1 MFVLFPFLQ
10 LDLPEWSVKLPSL
23 SKGRA
28 SLPHLRPLLTKS
40 GIAPA
45 FTTQKNPGKPYLE
58 MVEHSICQ
66 PGLPFPQGEAQ
77 NISWGLA
84 AFQRA
89 KSLACRL
96 SESPANNKWLI
107 NRREPRMG
115 KPTKNHHKIEM
126 QEALPK
132 NSVPSYK

>member
-1 MFVLFPFLQ
+1 
-10 LDLPEWSVKLPSL
+10 
-23 SKGRA
+23 
-28 SLPHLRPLLTKS
+28 
-40 GIAPA
+40 
-45 FTTQKNPGKPYLE
+45 

-96 SESPANNKWLI
+96 SESPANNKWWI
-107 NRREPRMG
+107 NGRESRMD
-115 KPTKNHHKIEM
+115 KPTRNQHKTEM

-132 NSVPSYK
+132 DSVPSYK